1 VPQSSSVMPKLFLVG
16 VIVLNL
22 AFAVFVLH
30 IAG

>member
-1 VPQSSSVMPKLFLVG
+1 MPKLFLVG